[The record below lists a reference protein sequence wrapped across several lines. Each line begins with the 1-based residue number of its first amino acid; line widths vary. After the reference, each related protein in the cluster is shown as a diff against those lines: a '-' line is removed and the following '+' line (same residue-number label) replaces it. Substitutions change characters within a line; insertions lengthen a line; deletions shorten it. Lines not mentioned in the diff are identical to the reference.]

1 QPQEAAAAF
10 QAALKLY
17 PSYLE
22 SRIALASLYDQTQDA
37 ANAIQ
42 AHQEILKLAP
52 RQTDSLYGMA
62 FWLVNQ
68 GKLKEAQ
75 PYLDRLLAEAP
86 SHVNGWIMAGSISQQ
101 QNRRD
106 PAIEAY
112 QRAVALKTD
121 LVEPYFNLGI
131 LHQQNGESAKAAEAF
146 ENVIRLDPNNPE
158 AHINLGVVYAAM
170 AKVDQAEQEYLTA
183 LQLNPSLPDCHFNL
197 GLLYEFHRNAP
208 QKALKYYQEYVNLGG
223 QDGRI
228 IKLLER
234 TKS

>member
-1 QPQEAAAAF
+1 
-10 QAALKLY
+10 
-17 PSYLE
+17 
-22 SRIALASLYDQTQDA
+22 
-37 ANAIQ
+37 
-42 AHQEILKLAP
+42 
-52 RQTDSLYGMA
+52 M
-62 FWLVNQ
+62 
-68 GKLKEAQ
+68 
-75 PYLDRLLAEAP
+75 
-86 SHVNGWIMAGSISQQ
+86 
-101 QNRRD
+101 
-106 PAIEAY
+106 
-112 QRAVALKTD
+112 ALKTD